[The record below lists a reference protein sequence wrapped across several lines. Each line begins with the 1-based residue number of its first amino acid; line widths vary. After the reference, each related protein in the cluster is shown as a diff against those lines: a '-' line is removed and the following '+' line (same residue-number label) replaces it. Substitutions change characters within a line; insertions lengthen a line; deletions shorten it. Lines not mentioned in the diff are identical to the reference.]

1 MGSIEQ
7 VWEPQLGLFYSTAL
21 KAFDI
26 FGLGI
31 QIQIQCLKIN
41 PVPDHFVEPILARW
55 ASIAARMSIQGVLLW
70 LDISYRIFFFN
81 VPTLTREKLYRF

>member
-7 VWEPQLGLFYSTAL
+7 VWEPQLGLVSSTAL

-31 QIQIQCLKIN
+31 QIEIQCLKIN
-41 PVPDHFVEPILARW
+41 PVPDHCVEPILAR
-55 ASIAARMSIQGVLLW
+55 
-70 LDISYRIFFFN
+70 
-81 VPTLTREKLYRF
+81 

>member
-31 QIQIQCLKIN
+31 QIEIQCLKIN
-41 PVPDHFVEPILARW
+41 PVPDHCVEPILARW

-81 VPTLTREKLYRF
+81 VPTLTR

>member
-31 QIQIQCLKIN
+31 QIH
-41 PVPDHFVEPILARW
+41 D
-55 ASIAARMSIQGVLLW
+55 
-70 LDISYRIFFFN
+70 FFFGKICLN
-81 VPTLTREKLYRF
+81 KRYYHNLLISTIFLEYPSF

>member
-7 VWEPQLGLFYSTAL
+7 VWEPQLGLVSSTAL

-31 QIQIQCLKIN
+31 QIEIQCLKIN
-41 PVPDHFVEPILARW
+41 PVPDHCIEPIL
-55 ASIAARMSIQGVLLW
+55 
-70 LDISYRIFFFN
+70 ISQVSFN
-81 VPTLTREKLYRF
+81 CCKDEYTGCVTLTGYLL